1 MTNGSGEHRVILH
14 SDCNCYYASV
24 EMMLNPSLRGKA
36 MAVCGLTED
45 RHGIVLAKSYE
56 AKDKGVKTGMV
67 NFKARQ
73 ACPGLIC
80 VPPHYDEYLKYSAL
94 VRNIYERYAD
104 KNKVRSYYAMCD
116 PAHTFVN
123 VDKCVVYE
131 KLAMAEK
138 QLKTK
143 RDGINRSLGKV
154 TRMKR
159 SLEKCVAKSGMQSE
173 EATALATKLYAMADE
188 LPSLIGMQL
197 AA

>member
-1 MTNGSGEHRVILH
+1 MRINRNVREAIIEKIQNSTTITVEEVMDILNTRIEKDDIARLVANEKKRVARRTI
-14 SDCNCYYASV
+14 ASV
-24 EMMLNPSLRGKA
+24 R
-36 MAVCGLTED
+36 
-45 RHGIVLAKSYE
+45 
-56 AKDKGVKTGMV
+56 
-67 NFKARQ
+67 
-73 ACPGLIC
+73 
-80 VPPHYDEYLKYSAL
+80 
-94 VRNIYERYAD
+94 D

-143 RDGINRSLGKV
+143 RDGINRSLGKG

-188 LPSLIGMQL
+188 LQSLIGMQL